1 MSRSSRLV
9 LRAFALWTVYVWGTR
24 MWNIVRDG
32 DTTTAF
38 KVVHGVIALI
48 SVAFAVATWV
58 IVARTGRH
66 AAKEADRELLQRREP

>member
-24 MWNIVRDG
+24 MWNIARDA
-32 DTTTAF
+32 DTATAF

-48 SVAFAVATWV
+48 SIAFAVATW
-58 IVARTGRH
+58 IIAARTPRQ
-66 AAKEADRELLQRREP
+66 EADPPASPISRA

>member
-32 DTTTAF
+32 DTTMAF

-48 SVAFAVATWV
+48 SVAFAVATWI
-58 IVARTGRH
+58 IVARTSKGDL
-66 AAKEADRELLQRREP
+66 DRDLQRREP

>member
-1 MSRSSRLV
+1 MLSRSSKLV

-24 MWNIVRDG
+24 MWNIAQDG

-58 IVARTGRH
+58 IVARTGR
-66 AAKEADRELLQRREP
+66 AKEADRELLQRREP